1 MVHFIKRIRK
11 PRWILEHRIKSVQ
24 EIYQNKW
31 VAVMHDDCEYTVMP
45 SWWARLLTVKR
56 FVKLITE
63 GKLYVV
69 RKNPYR

>member
-1 MVHFIKRIRK
+1 MPGFIIKPKRPK
-11 PRWILEHRIKSVQ
+11 WILETKVKQVS

-31 VAVMHDDCEYTVMP
+31 VAVMHDDCEFVILP

-56 FVKLITE
+56 FVKLIQE
-63 GKLYVV
+63 GRLYVA